1 MESEKMI
8 ATLQAKLVKQR
19 QEIARLTREVEQLRA
34 DKAGLRFDLHKAQ
47 AAAKYLEEARQ

>member
-1 MESEKMI
+1 MI

-47 AAAKYLEEARQ
+47 AAASYLEERRA